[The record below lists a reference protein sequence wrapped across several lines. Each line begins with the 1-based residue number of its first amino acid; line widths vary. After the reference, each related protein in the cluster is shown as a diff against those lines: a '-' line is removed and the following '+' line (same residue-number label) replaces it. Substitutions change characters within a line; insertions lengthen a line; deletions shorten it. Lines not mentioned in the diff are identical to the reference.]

1 MKSVKRLIVSL
12 ILSALIAGHLPLV
25 LAQQGRLAVE
35 KRISLS
41 RGRTRKIQGK
51 TFSSTSYVY
60 KLRAQK
66 EQQLTARITAEG
78 DVATFSIVPPGTESL
93 ENAAGVKEWS
103 GTLPQTGEYSIV
115 VSITSNSELKV
126 PYTLELT
133 IK

>member
-1 MKSVKRLIVSL
+1 MKATKRLILSL
-12 ILSALIAGHLPLV
+12 ILLALIAGSVPTA

-41 RGRTRKIQGK
+41 RGRTRTIRGK
-51 TFSSTSYVY
+51 TYSSTSYVY

-66 EQQLTARITAEG
+66 DQRLEARVTAEG
-78 DVATFSIVPPGTESL
+78 GDATFSIVPPGTEIL

-103 GTLPQTGEYSIV
+103 GTLPQTGEYSVI
-115 VSITSNSELKV
+115 VSITSTSELKV

-133 IK
+133 IR